1 MELLDPLCLAWHLA
15 HALSDL
21 NLSRHDPDNP
31 KKKRR
36 DWKRR
41 EGEKSSKSKVCEAKL
56 AKKNEILNKRRQS
69 QKQFAQL
76 GSYASQAQ
84 RDIDNA
90 RQSFIVERE
99 KNDDDL
105 PDFNELEGP
114 PDESEDEEIEAEIE
128 DWFKIFKKC
137 KYFIK

>member
-1 MELLDPLCLAWHLA
+1 M
-15 HALSDL
+15 
-21 NLSRHDPDNP
+21 
-31 KKKRR
+31 
-36 DWKRR
+36 
-41 EGEKSSKSKVCEAKL
+41 
-56 AKKNEILNKRRQS
+56 NKRRQS

-128 DWFKIFKKC
+128 D
-137 KYFIK
+137 

>member
-1 MELLDPLCLAWHLA
+1 MRARRELSPRPAAQAFRLARKAMELMISFLLLLI
-15 HALSDL
+15 DL
-21 NLSRHDPDNP
+21 L
-31 KKKRR
+31 
-36 DWKRR
+36 
-41 EGEKSSKSKVCEAKL
+41 
-56 AKKNEILNKRRQS
+56 
-69 QKQFAQL
+69 
-76 GSYASQAQ
+76 AQ

-128 DWFKIFKKC
+128 D
-137 KYFIK
+137 

>member
-1 MELLDPLCLAWHLA
+1 M
-15 HALSDL
+15 
-21 NLSRHDPDNP
+21 
-31 KKKRR
+31 
-36 DWKRR
+36 
-41 EGEKSSKSKVCEAKL
+41 
-56 AKKNEILNKRRQS
+56 NKRRQS

-128 DWFKIFKKC
+128 DWFKILKNVNIILNKP
-137 KYFIK
+137 KTNNSDQ